1 MDTFNRYNL
10 QILNN
15 YNKELLLD
23 SFYIFTKYT
32 NIINEYVQ
40 HFNNNIT
47 IPNINYYKYALKNGI
62 FTLKHVFN
70 ILLVYTKNIEIT
82 LYHSRNAY
90 LFYTEYIGQINN
102 DTNNFLQLTAK
113 DSTLFVFKKTIFDI
127 NKEYNIQYTLV
138 NANNDYFKLE
148 VIKHLINIYNDII
161 CLYIKNKY
169 TTIKILGESSLY
181 DILTNLFLNII
192 NRLYEMSIKYE
203 KIIYI
208 EKLQIIEHFFNT
220 IKNNYDFT
228 IVINIIYNFIKIID
242 KKSICIDNI
251 NIFLLSHSL
260 NNISEN
266 MSEATL
272 YNIIESNFN

>member
-1 MDTFNRYNL
+1 MDTFNKYNL

-15 YNKELLLD
+15 YNKELLVD
-23 SFYIFTKYT
+23 SFCVFTKYT
-32 NIINEYVQ
+32 NIINEYIQ
-40 HFNNNIT
+40 HFNSTIT
-47 IPNINYYKYALKNGI
+47 IPNLTYYKYSLKNGI

-70 ILLVYTKNIEIT
+70 ILLIYTKNIDIT

-102 DTNNFLQLTAK
+102 DTNNFLHLTAK

-138 NANNDYFKLE
+138 NNSNDYFKLE
-148 VIKHLINIYNDII
+148 VIKYLINIYNDII

-169 TTIKILGESSLY
+169 NTIKTLDKSCVY
-181 DILTNLFLNII
+181 DMLTNLFVNII
-192 NRLYEMSIKYE
+192 NSLYEMSIKYE
-203 KIIYI
+203 KLIYI

-228 IVINIIYNFIKIID
+228 LVINIIHNFIKIIN
-242 KKSICIDNI
+242 KKTICMNNI
-251 NIFLLSHSL
+251 NIFLLSHNL

-266 MSEATL
+266 MSETTL
-272 YNIIESNFN
+272 YNIININFN